1 MSAASIVPFQ
11 EDLLKLVKNIRFQK
25 VDNNFERALAKDMKD
40 IRSSKKLLTGVDKMS
55 NMYRLSKEEYSNLL

>member
-1 MSAASIVPFQ
+1 MSAASIVPFE

-25 VDNNFERALAKDMKD
+25 VNNNFERALAKDMKD